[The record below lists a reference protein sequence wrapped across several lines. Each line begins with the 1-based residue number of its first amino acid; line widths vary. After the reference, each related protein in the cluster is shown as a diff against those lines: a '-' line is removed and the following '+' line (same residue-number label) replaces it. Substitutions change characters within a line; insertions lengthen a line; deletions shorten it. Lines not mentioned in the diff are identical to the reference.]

1 MPVRAS
7 EHARTGMVKES
18 KGNVRVPILCPYP
31 VPSLAHTLPVPALY
45 RPRTGYPVPYR
56 TEPCPYF
63 ARTSPVPNSP
73 SVFVFSNDGRKGKP
87 LFMTSHFVV
96 CVYFPTHCYQI
107 CEYGEHIALLQ
118 KRTQFWVSFVSSK
131 QQGVKSKETVGNSW
145 TVLKVIL
152 GHKYHHNH

>member
-1 MPVRAS
+1 
-7 EHARTGMVKES
+7 MVKES
-18 KGNVRVPILCPYP
+18 KGNVRPRACPYFARTGP
-31 VPSLAHTLPVPALY
+31 VPTPYGLPRTLPVPALS

-63 ARTSPVPNSP
+63 ARTSPVRNSR
-73 SVFVFSNDGRKGKP
+73 VLVFSNDGRKGKP

-96 CVYFPTHCYQI
+96 CVYFPTHRYQI
-107 CEYGEHIALLQ
+107 SEFGEHIAFLQ